1 MRPNE
6 EYLFTLKDVH
16 VTHVRNSYLPRVQT
30 CSDKR
35 TSIEGHL
42 DHPHDTVNYCGSDIW
57 T

>member
-1 MRPNE
+1 MKQH
-6 EYLFTLKDVH
+6 LLTMKGVH

-42 DHPHDTVNYCGSDIW
+42 GHPHKTVNNCGIDIW